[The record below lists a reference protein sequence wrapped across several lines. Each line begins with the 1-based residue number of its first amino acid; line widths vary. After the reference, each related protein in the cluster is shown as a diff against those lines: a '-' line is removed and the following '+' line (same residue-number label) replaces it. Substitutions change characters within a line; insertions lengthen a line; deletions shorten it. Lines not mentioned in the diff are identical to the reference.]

1 MKRYYIIV
9 EGLVQGVGFRWFVQT
24 CANKYGLTG
33 SVKNLDNGMVEVY
46 AQGNEDALTSLI
58 HDLERGSHYS
68 HVENVYY
75 KSCPLKE
82 KERSFQVEYY

>member
-1 MKRYYIIV
+1 MV

-33 SVKNLDNGMVEVY
+33 SVKNLSNGMVEVF
-46 AQGNEDALTSLI
+46 AQGEESDLDSFI
-58 HDLERGSHYS
+58 HDLERGSRFS
-68 HVENVYY
+68 HVENVSY

-82 KERSFQVEYY
+82 KERSFQVDYY

>member
-1 MKRYYIIV
+1 MKRYHIIV

-33 SVKNLDNGMVEVY
+33 SVKNLSNGMVEVF
-46 AQGNEDALTSLI
+46 AQGEELDLNNFI
-58 HDLERGSHYS
+58 HDLERGSRFS
-68 HVENVYY
+68 HVENVSY

-82 KERSFQVEYY
+82 KERSFQVDYY

>member
-1 MKRYYIIV
+1 MKRYHIIV

-33 SVKNLDNGMVEVY
+33 SVKNLSNGMVEVF
-46 AQGNEDALTSLI
+46 AQGEESDLNNFI
-58 HDLERGSHYS
+58 HDLERGSRFS
-68 HVENVYY
+68 HVENISY

-82 KERSFQVEYY
+82 KERSFQVDYY